1 MWRAPLPLLA
11 QMMVSCAWAHA
22 NRDNAGRGVPCVPA
36 QWGVYSAGGRA
47 LATRNKPSEDH
58 AAHRIGACKRLT
70 ARCNDVAPCRL
81 ALRHVVSDG
90 VHQLT
95 KQIFRKHSRLRCVME
110 STSLQGAVRMLSR
123 RVRYAPVLVSVGFR
137 GLLHAQLEGEAGEGF
152 LRGVTAEPRPPFF
165 GNPAS
170 SFHPRFT
177 LWCPLKRVFVFHEL
191 ILA

>member
-58 AAHRIGACKRLT
+58 AAHRIKACKRL
-70 ARCNDVAPCRL
+70 
-81 ALRHVVSDG
+81 
-90 VHQLT
+90 
-95 KQIFRKHSRLRCVME
+95 
-110 STSLQGAVRMLSR
+110 RMRSR
-123 RVRYAPVLVSVGFR
+123 RVRYAPALVSVGFR

-165 GNPAS
+165 GNPTS

-177 LWCPLKRVFVFHEL
+177 SWCPLERVFVFHDF